1 MYAALSYFRRAAPTG
16 ERAAVLARHAAHN
29 NHPHAAAAD
38 ARDEPGSQ
46 FTTQFACFTSTKVQI
61 LTSEEL
67 LFLQGVE
74 LHADLAARMFEC
86 AQVWGLTDAD
96 GC

>member
-1 MYAALSYFRRAAPTG
+1 MLARRAAC
-16 ERAAVLARHAAHN
+16 N
-29 NHPHAAAAD
+29 NGSHAAAAD

-46 FTTQFACFTSTKVQI
+46 FTTQFACFTSTKVHI
-61 LTSEEL
+61 LTPEKL

-74 LHADLAARMFEC
+74 LHAELAARVLEC
-86 AQVWGLTDAD
+86 TQVWGLADAD